1 MALSPIMCAG
11 GHATEQSAVVI
22 YASGNAAEHSTNQ
35 LRLIPIIEV
44 AFNNGMWWSIPQE
57 MSAAIYARFTA
68 GQDAG
73 YTWDWGKSRPGSWVR
88 DGVKTS
94 ISRYTLDF
102 TWMEQTNIDNKR
114 KRSFRIA
121 WVLPDQIEAHWTGEF
136 DDFPKP

>member
-1 MALSPIMCAG
+1 MEV
-11 GHATEQSAVVI
+11 EQPGSELVLQSQDEDLVLQSQDAAMWRSLVPVI
-22 YASGNAAEHSTNQ
+22 EIAYT
-35 LRLIPIIEV
+35 
-44 AFNNGMWWSIPQE
+44 NGMWWPL
-57 MSAAIYARFTA
+57 
-68 GQDAG
+68 GQIDSQLLYDKYVADETGIG
-73 YTWDWGKSRPGSWVR
+73 YTWDWGNSRFGSWVR

-102 TWMEQTNIDNKR
+102 AWMEQTNIDNKR